1 MELISPE
8 GRHACNKGHNHGDPS
23 RLRYV
28 SPGVRVSTRYI
39 NTTKDTALLSKTL
52 ICFRVHE
59 PCSEDVRPS
68 FQTTFKAYFPYLFK
82 DHSSIKL
89 HHTFQDLTLPVSG
102 YMSLSSMTSL
112 SSRPLLKAY
121 FPYSFNGHSSIKL
134 HHTFQ
139 DLTLPVSGYMSL
151 SSMTSLSSRPLLKL
165 TFHIS
170 STATRL

>member
-112 SSRPLLKAY
+112 SSRPLLK
-121 FPYSFNGHSSIKL
+121 
-134 HHTFQ
+134 
-139 DLTLPVSGYMSL
+139 
-151 SSMTSLSSRPLLKL
+151 L